1 MSGIEVSTIARLGLN
16 PIIVVFNNYGY
27 ATERPIQDGPFND
40 LQVWQYSRF
49 PEIVGGGT
57 GVAVKTEDEF
67 DQALDAAQAY
77 TGGFTIIEVQLD
89 PHDSSPALQR
99 LAEGLAKK
107 IR

>member
-1 MSGIEVSTIARLGLN
+1 
-16 PIIVVFNNYGY
+16 
-27 ATERPIQDGPFND
+27 
-40 LQVWQYSRF
+40 
-49 PEIVGGGT
+49 
-57 GVAVKTEDEF
+57 VAVKTEDEF